1 MSGISRT
8 SVRVSVQIG
17 RGHRAVIPA
26 HTDECRSRRYAGDF
40 SCLPQ
45 IVLEDNRPPPP
56 YGDDGLQ
63 RIPSSSTALS
73 GDDVVTVFTS
83 TSGTLT
89 IAPIVGCP
97 QLPVLSHEV
106 YEQVQLTDAQRI
118 VAQYRQRHCSPPD
131 VFQNTASSEP
141 TALGVNSNLE
151 NPQQAYPRSIA
162 THLGTRVNGQATSA
176 APRPSPIRG
185 VLVGETKA
193 IHETGNH
200 KGGTISSY
208 SG

>member
-17 RGHRAVIPA
+17 RGRRAAVPA
-26 HTDECRSRRYAGDF
+26 HTDEWRSRRYAGDF

-45 IVLEDNRPPPP
+45 IVLEDNRSPPP
-56 YGDDGLQ
+56 YDNDELQ

-89 IAPIVGCP
+89 IAPIVGCL

-106 YEQVQLTDAQRI
+106 HEQVQLTDAQRI

-131 VFQNTASSEP
+131 AFQNTAASEP
-141 TALGVNSNLE
+141 TALGVSSNLE
-151 NPQQAYPRSIA
+151 NPQQVYPQSIA
-162 THLGTRVNGQATSA
+162 THLSTRANGQATSA
-176 APRPSPIRG
+176 APRPSPTRG
-185 VLVGETKA
+185 ALVGETEA
-193 IHETGNH
+193 IHETGSH